1 MPDEGMAQTAG
12 AAPASSTASS
22 TPATTH
28 LPNDGTVLAFDY
40 GEKKIGVALGN
51 FITRQ
56 ARALTIIPNVTVETR
71 FAAVAALIAEWEP
84 ARLVVGMPVNP
95 EGGEQP
101 SMRLAR
107 RFGNQLNGR
116 FNLPVEWVD
125 ERYTS
130 QLAQMAGARPGALDA
145 EAARIILQQYFDQ
158 YPL

>member
-56 ARALTIIPNVTVETR
+56 ARALTILPNVTVEGR
-71 FAAVAALIAEWEP
+71 FEAVSALVRDWTP
-84 ARLVVGMPVNP
+84 VQFVVGMPVNP
-95 EGGEQP
+95 EAGPDDAEQA

-116 FNLPVEWVD
+116 FDL
-125 ERYTS
+125 
-130 QLAQMAGARPGALDA
+130 
-145 EAARIILQQYFDQ
+145 
-158 YPL
+158 

>member
-1 MPDEGMAQTAG
+1 MPDQPVREI
-12 AAPASSTASS
+12 PR
-22 TPATTH
+22 
-28 LPNDGTVLAFDY
+28 DGTVLAFDY

-56 ARALTIIPNVTVETR
+56 ARALAIVPNVTVEGR
-71 FAAVAALIAEWEP
+71 FAAVGALIQEWNP
-84 ARLVVGMPVNP
+84 VQLVVGMPVNP

-116 FNLPVEWVD
+116 YDLPVEWVD
-125 ERYTS
+125 ERYS
-130 QLAQMAGARPGALDA
+130 SRMAAMAGAKRGELDA

-158 YPL
+158 LPS

>member
-1 MPDEGMAQTAG
+1 MPDEVGRE
-12 AAPASSTASS
+12 
-22 TPATTH
+22 
-28 LPNDGTVLAFDY
+28 LPRDGTVLAFDY

-56 ARALTIIPNVTVETR
+56 ASALTILPNITVEGR
-71 FAAVAALIAEWEP
+71 FEAVAALIQEWAP
-84 ARLVVGMPVNP
+84 VQLVVGMPYNP

-116 FNLPVEWVD
+116 FGLPVEWVD
-125 ERYTS
+125 ERYS
-130 QLAQMAGARPGALDA
+130 SRLAAMAGARRGELDA

-158 YPL
+158 HPL

>member
-1 MPDEGMAQTAG
+1 MPDADT
-12 AAPASSTASS
+12 PPS
-22 TPATTH
+22 TPPAAAV
-28 LPNDGTVLAFDY
+28 LPSDGTVLAFDY

-56 ARALTIIPNVTVETR
+56 ARALTIVPNITVEGR

-84 ARLVVGMPVNP
+84 VHLVVGMPVNP
-95 EGGEQP
+95 DGGEQP

-116 FNLPVEWVD
+116 FNLPVTWID
-125 ERYTS
+125 ERYS
-130 QLAQMAGARPGALDA
+130 SRLAEMGGARPGALDA

-158 YPL
+158 HPL

>member
-1 MPDEGMAQTAG
+1 MPDQPVREI
-12 AAPASSTASS
+12 PR
-22 TPATTH
+22 
-28 LPNDGTVLAFDY
+28 DGTVLAFDY

-56 ARALTIIPNVTVETR
+56 ARALAIVPNVTVEGR
-71 FAAVAALIAEWEP
+71 FAAVGALIQEWNP
-84 ARLVVGMPVNP
+84 VQLVVGMPVNP

-116 FNLPVEWVD
+116 YDLPVEWVD
-125 ERYTS
+125 ERYS
-130 QLAQMAGARPGALDA
+130 SRMAAMAGARRGELDA

-158 YPL
+158 LPS